1 MEDCKVNKKTGN
13 LIIGYNFSNGEDNG
27 VLIVGTRIKGQ
38 NTDIINAFQGKE
50 AKEIF
55 EKLIAVKK
63 ERSDA

>member
-1 MEDCKVNKKTGN
+1 MNKKTGN

-38 NTDIINAFQGKE
+38 NTDIVNAFQGKE

-55 EKLIAVKK
+55 ERLITVKK
-63 ERSDA
+63 EA

>member
-1 MEDCKVNKKTGN
+1 MNKKTGN

-38 NTDIINAFQGKE
+38 NTDIVNAFQGKE

-55 EKLIAVKK
+55 ERLITVKK
-63 ERSDA
+63 EI

>member
-1 MEDCKVNKKTGN
+1 MNKKTGS
-13 LIIGYNFSNGEDNG
+13 LIIGYDFSNGEDNG
-27 VLIVGTRIKGQ
+27 VLIVGKRTKGQ

-63 ERSDA
+63 EMPDA